1 MSTKNLLVVD
11 DSATTR
17 MLISLTLKKS
27 DAFRI
32 VEASDGTEAV
42 EKLDSEPIDIVLTD
56 INMPNMNGL
65 ELITHIRSKP
75 TKQTLPIIVITTL
88 GEETDR
94 DRGLELG
101 ADAYLLKPISGAK
114 LQSLVKELLD

>member
-17 MLISLTLKKS
+17 MLITLTLKKS
-27 DAFRI
+27 DSFRI
-32 VEASDGTEAV
+32 IEASDGEEAV

-56 INMPNMNGL
+56 INMPKMNGL
-65 ELITHIRSKP
+65 ELITHIRA
-75 TKQTLPIIVITTL
+75 KQAKQALPIIVITTM

-94 DRGLELG
+94 DRGMELG
-101 ADAYLLKPISGAK
+101 ANAYILKPISGAK
-114 LQSLVKELLD
+114 LQSLVKEFLD

>member
-27 DAFRI
+27 DAIRI
-32 VEASDGTEAV
+32 IEASDGTEAV
-42 EKLDSEPIDIVLTD
+42 KKLDSEPIDIVLTD
-56 INMPNMNGL
+56 INMPKMNGL
-65 ELITHIRSKP
+65 ELITHIRSNQA
-75 TKQTLPIIVITTL
+75 KQALPIIVITTM

-101 ADAYLLKPISGAK
+101 ANAYILKPISGAK

>member
-1 MSTKNLLVVD
+1 MCTKNLLVVD

-32 VEASDGTEAV
+32 IEASDGTEAV

-56 INMPNMNGL
+56 INMPKMNGL

-75 TKQTLPIIVITTL
+75 AKQALPIIVITTL
-88 GEETDR
+88 GEEADR

>member
-17 MLISLTLKKS
+17 MLITLTLKKS

-32 VEASDGTEAV
+32 IEASDGTEAV
-42 EKLDSEPIDIVLTD
+42 KKLDTESIDIVLTD
-56 INMPNMNGL
+56 IHMPKMDGL
-65 ELITHIRSKP
+65 ELITHIRSKQA
-75 TKQTLPIIVITTL
+75 KQALPIIVITTM

-94 DRGLELG
+94 DKGLELG
-101 ADAYLLKPISGAK
+101 ANAYILKPISGAK